1 MNTNKA
7 TSTIIPL
14 AMKCIT
20 NAFMEHVPG
29 EDNSWRTQHNINLV
43 FARANDMLEEALK
56 YAKEEKLAE
65 LYNKK

>member
-1 MNTNKA
+1 
-7 TSTIIPL
+7 
-14 AMKCIT
+14 MKCIT